1 MCVRV
6 CVCLCVLTCV
16 EYVCHTHSTYIGLA
30 KTIYIRCIYSNF
42 GRKITKYT
50 VIYGVYIRFWPTL
63 HIQRMYVCVYVCV
76 RMCVL
81 HTLTAIPVDFKFT
94 RACELHSGTD
104 TAT

>member
-76 RMCVL
+76 RMCVI
-81 HTLTAIPVDFKFT
+81 AYS
-94 RACELHSGTD
+94 HSHPSRLQIYKGL
-104 TAT
+104 